1 MNLHHPG
8 DLQIVQT
15 SPALPNLRGR
25 VAWVFDEDDFDID
38 LIIGVRN
45 IKITDL
51 NELAQLA
58 MADRDPGFDATVQR
72 GDLLVG
78 GRNFGYGHPHY
89 PAMRAMRHLGIAGV
103 VAESF
108 SPGFFRGEISMGFPL
123 VTCPGIVALAK
134 RGDELEV
141 DWAASQ
147 VRMFSSH
154 QTLALQP
161 LSAVESGTLQAG
173 GLVPYLKRRQAL
185 AQGAQP

>member
-1 MNLHHPG
+1 M
-8 DLQIVQT
+8 
-15 SPALPNLRGR
+15 ALPNLRGR

-51 NELAQLA
+51 DELARLA
-58 MADRDPGFDATVQR
+58 MGDRTPGFAATVQR

-89 PAMRAMRHLGIAGV
+89 PAMRAMRHIGIAGV

-123 VTCPGIVALAK
+123 VTCPGILGLTA
-134 RGDELEV
+134 RGDMLEV
-141 DWAASQ
+141 DWAAAA
-147 VRMFSSH
+147 VRHPASGRA
-154 QTLALQP
+154 LPLQP
-161 LSAVESGTLQAG
+161 LAESERQTLEAG
-173 GLVPYLKRRQAL
+173 GLLPYLKARRSR
-185 AQGAQP
+185 AQGVHP